1 MSLSLISNRILY
13 WPTLFVALIA
23 WGVISGLK
31 MMGLMETYDDD

>member
-1 MSLSLISNRILY
+1 MSLSLRLDRVLF
-13 WPTLFVALIA
+13 WPTLFVVLIV